1 MFAFCK
7 QFAERTESS
16 SSDTGLRSALFV
28 GDETAI
34 GLGYKQGKQVG
45 VSAQEMQKVL
55 PEVVVPAPIDDKYL
69 TVQYEKII
77 PLLIEAIKEQQK
89 QIDALTQKVK

>member
-1 MFAFCK
+1 MLLNGFYY
-7 QFAERTESS
+7 EPN
-16 SSDTGLRSALFV
+16 
-28 GDETAI
+28 ETAI